1 MPGGRY
7 LFGSVRPGPD
17 PVESAHPFVVEPAE
31 RLAHPKMGEPGCLE
45 GITTLHPMPGFILPG
60 HEIPDVE
67 QVVKQA
73 ATYTIITGQT
83 ARTD

>member
-1 MPGGRY
+1 MAGTASD
-7 LFGSVRPGPD
+7 LSGPAQTL
-17 PVESAHPFVVEPAE
+17 SSQLTFRCGAPAE

-45 GITTLHPMPGFILPG
+45 DITTLHAMPGFYIILPG

>member
-1 MPGGRY
+1 
-7 LFGSVRPGPD
+7 
-17 PVESAHPFVVEPAE
+17 
-31 RLAHPKMGEPGCLE
+31 MGEPGCLE